1 MNDVDGLDDFA
12 SQIDALEQAL
22 SGSQN
27 LAAALSGEL
36 AQMRA
41 TVVDTGRDVQS
52 LSRSYSAGLTRA
64 FEGLAFDGARLSD
77 TLRSLGDTVARA
89 SYRAAISPV
98 TGHFGGML
106 ARGVSD
112 LMNGLLPFSHG
123 AGFAQGRVMPF
134 ASGGDVPGPVA
145 IPMRGGPDVMGE
157 AGPEAILPVARGADG
172 RLGVRSASGGRPMN
186 VVINV
191 STPDVAGFE
200 RSRSQIAAQMSR
212 VLNQAQRNG

>member
-41 TVVDTGRDVQS
+41 TVVDTSRDVQS

-77 TLRSLGDTVARA
+77 TLRSLGARR
-89 SYRAAISPV
+89 YRV
-98 TGHFGGML
+98 
-106 ARGVSD
+106 VS
-112 LMNGLLPFSHG
+112 H
-123 AGFAQGRVMPF
+123 A
-134 ASGGDVPGPVA
+134 
-145 IPMRGGPDVMGE
+145 
-157 AGPEAILPVARGADG
+157 
-172 RLGVRSASGGRPMN
+172 
-186 VVINV
+186 
-191 STPDVAGFE
+191 
-200 RSRSQIAAQMSR
+200 
-212 VLNQAQRNG
+212 